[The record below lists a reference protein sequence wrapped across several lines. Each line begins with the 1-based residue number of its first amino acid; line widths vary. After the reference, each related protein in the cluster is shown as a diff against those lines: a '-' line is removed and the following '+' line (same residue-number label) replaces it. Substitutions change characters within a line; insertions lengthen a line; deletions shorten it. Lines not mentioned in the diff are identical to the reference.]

1 MEAYSCP
8 LGKSLVDLVGHTSLD
23 GSSIPCNLVTTYI
36 HLILNCNGPQ
46 CCHQTSNHYKPR
58 IVESCSKWITSYSGT
73 FVCPFSTCLVD
84 CDGHPEPV
92 PFLQKTSYDGQLYS
106 TCHSQILN
114 SGTPRII
121 DLVFVLIC
129 RTSRTVSGPTH
140 ANHQRIGRQIEELMD
155 LSCILLTLS
164 MH

>member
-23 GSSIPCNLVTTYI
+23 GRQLYSLQPCNNLHTSYSQ
-36 HLILNCNGPQ
+36 Q